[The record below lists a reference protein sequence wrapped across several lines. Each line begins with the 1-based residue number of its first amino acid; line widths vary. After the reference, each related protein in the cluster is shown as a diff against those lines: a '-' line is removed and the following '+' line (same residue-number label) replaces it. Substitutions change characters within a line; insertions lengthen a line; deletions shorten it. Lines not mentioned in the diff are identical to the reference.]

1 MMSNKNCCLKQLCVF
16 SDGSSSY
23 FRNKEVKELFLFN
36 KMDYKTYKKNKTFLN
51 LLELEKDLTEY
62 RKNIF

>member
-1 MMSNKNCCLKQLCVF
+1 MSNKNYCLKQLCVF

-36 KMDYKTYKKNKTFLN
+36 KIKNKNYKKNKTFLN